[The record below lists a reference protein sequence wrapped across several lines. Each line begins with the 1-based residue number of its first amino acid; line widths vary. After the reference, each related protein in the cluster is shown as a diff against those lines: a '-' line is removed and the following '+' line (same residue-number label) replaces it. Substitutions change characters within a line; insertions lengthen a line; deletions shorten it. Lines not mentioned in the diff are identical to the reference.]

1 MKNAK
6 DLCRKHAPRHYH
18 LAMHVFGLMTQ
29 ATTLNDLGELVIS
42 AAVVF
47 SSSHSE
53 SNVEKHFQRLLTK
66 AGHCD
71 IDDTIIVEQDF
82 VVCNLIIFYS
92 ATILSQLGFT

>member
-18 LAMHVFGLMTQ
+18 LAMHVLGLMTQ
-29 ATTLNDLGELVIS
+29 ATTLNDLDELVIS

-53 SNVEKHFQRLLTK
+53 SNVEKHFQNLQK
-66 AGHCD
+66 QD
-71 IDDTIIVEQDF
+71 IVTLMTQS
-82 VVCNLIIFYS
+82 LWS
-92 ATILSQLGFT
+92 KTL

>member
-1 MKNAK
+1 
-6 DLCRKHAPRHYH
+6 
-18 LAMHVFGLMTQ
+18 MHVFGLMTQ
-29 ATTLNDLGELVIS
+29 ATTLNDLDKLVIS

-53 SNVEKHFQRLLTK
+53 SNVEKHFQNLQRLLTK

-92 ATILSQLGFT
+92 ATILS